1 MALEN
6 EVNAEQVASFLR
18 QFSGTDFE
26 DMAVFVER
34 LQQELD
40 SVKSIAHGARQI
52 VRELQD
58 SPKSAL
64 SALTRIVYE
73 ADKAAQQEFR
83 KGESYEHPND

>member
-34 LQQELD
+34 LQRELD
-40 SVKSIAHGARQI
+40 SVKRIAHGARQI

-64 SALTRIVYE
+64 SALTRIVHE
-73 ADKAAQQEFR
+73 ADKAAQ
-83 KGESYEHPND
+83 